1 MFKSQFKNLHEAE
14 QLLLEGKIELAL
26 SKVKQ
31 LEKENNL
38 AKEEEIACKI
48 LRSNLLFKQG
58 DFRNSLDLV
67 EESLK
72 TCQENEDQLLIIR
85 CLLTKVRNYLQL
97 KKFDDC
103 DQLLEQVEEL
113 HKKYV
118 QTEKNIAIS
127 NQQEAILLNY
137 KGEVS

>member
-1 MFKSQFKNLHEAE
+1 MFE
-14 QLLLEGKIELAL
+14 
-26 SKVKQ
+26 
-31 LEKENNL
+31 
-38 AKEEEIACKI
+38 
-48 LRSNLLFKQG
+48 QG
-58 DFRNSLDLV
+58 DFGNSLNLV

-72 TCQENEDQLLIIR
+72 ACLENENQLLNIR

-103 DQLLEQVEEL
+103 NQILEQVEKL

-127 NQQEAILLNY
+127 NQQEAIILNY
-137 KGEVS
+137 KGEVSQNKGELDQQLSMLIKV

>member
-14 QLLLEGKIELAL
+14 QLFLEGKIELAL

-48 LRSNLLFKQG
+48 LRSNLLFEQG